1 MGQPCGWNRKEE
13 ETRLDQFGCTNATSV
28 AVLTPFMPIC
38 LLSSLLHSLVD
49 TQTPARQTT
58 WCTGQANLAELVGW
72 RCCLAAWAAG
82 GFHQEMIFF
91 SLFKL
96 AFLTAFVIQPVASEV
111 QGSIW
116 NHWLFHL
123 NFGSKQHGSF
133 RADVIGASHFIC
145 RLWFLKAVSST

>member
-91 SLFKL
+91 PPSNWRFSQPLSYSLLQVRSKGVFGTTGCFTSTL
-96 AFLTAFVIQPVASEV
+96 DLNNMAVLGQMLLGHLTSFAGC
-111 QGSIW
+111 GS
-116 NHWLFHL
+116 
-123 NFGSKQHGSF
+123 
-133 RADVIGASHFIC
+133 
-145 RLWFLKAVSST
+145 